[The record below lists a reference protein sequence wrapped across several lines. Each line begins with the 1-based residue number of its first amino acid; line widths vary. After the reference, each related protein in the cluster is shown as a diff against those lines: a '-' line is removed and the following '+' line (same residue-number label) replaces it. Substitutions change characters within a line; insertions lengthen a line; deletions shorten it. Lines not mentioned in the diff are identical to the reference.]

1 MKSLQSKRVVKLL
14 LVCLIASFIPLAH
27 VSAAEKTLTSLP
39 TMPVAKKHRP
49 DISQLNTLFQY
60 DQKRPLD
67 LEEKV
72 LSDETGMTVHDVSF
86 AGGHNREVNAYLVLP
101 VAKQPVPAVIF
112 VHWGMGGRSQFLAE
126 AKLLAQT
133 GLAALLVSLPFA
145 DSRKHF
151 ITSIIH
157 LRRAVDLLTSDPRID
172 AKRIGYVGHSWGGT
186 LGGIL
191 AGIEDRI
198 RAYVLM
204 AGFPSYANYAKRS
217 DLDEF
222 TGMYYVAHA
231 RPAKLMFQFAVEDT
245 FVSNEAA
252 RIYFESASD
261 PKTIHWYKHTTH
273 KFDNEQAQL
282 DRLNWLG
289 TQLNYND

>member
-1 MKSLQSKRVVKLL
+1 
-14 LVCLIASFIPLAH
+14 
-27 VSAAEKTLTSLP
+27 
-39 TMPVAKKHRP
+39 MPVAQASDAQKVLSSLPMMPVSQQHRP

-60 DQKRPLD
+60 DVKRPLD
-67 LEEKV
+67 LQEKV
-72 LSDETGMTVHDVSF
+72 LSNEAGITVYDVSF
-86 AGGHNREVNAYLVLP
+86 AGANNREVYAYLILP

-126 AKLLAQT
+126 SKLLAQT
-133 GLAALLVSLPFA
+133 GVAALLVSSPFA

-151 ITSIIH
+151 ITSIIN
-157 LRRAVDLLTSDPRID
+157 LRRALDLLTLDRRID
-172 AKRIGYVGHSWGGT
+172 ATRIGYVGHSWGGT

-198 RAYVLM
+198 QAYVLI
-204 AGFPSYANYAKRS
+204 AGFPSYARYAKRS

-231 RPAKLMFQFAVEDT
+231 RPAKLMFQFAIEDK
-245 FVSNEAA
+245 FVTNEAA
-252 RIYFESASD
+252 RLYFESGSD
-261 PKTIHWYKHTTH
+261 PKKIHWYKDATH
-273 KFDNEQAQL
+273 KFDNEQAQW

-289 TQLNYND
+289 TQLNTQ